1 MYILPFDTSL
11 NLSLIVGNHSFK
23 YKKLKLEELYS
34 YPIKSTKGIQLNEVV
49 VDKLG
54 FENDRYFG
62 IANAFN
68 ELVTARENPRLL
80 KLKTEIN
87 NDNLRIIYK
96 QDSKIVSINTVLYD
110 IQVSLFKKEV
120 QAKLFNTEINKWLTK
135 ILKAESKLIKINSK
149 NLRQT
154 NDTEISFSDLYPIH
168 LISKESVVALNKK
181 LESPVETSRFRPNI
195 IVSGFDAFEEEK
207 WTAITI
213 GNCEFKVV
221 SKTERCTLI
230 TIDPKNGEKNTKQEP
245 LRTLAKEF
253 KTNKKVNFGIYLIPT
268 KIGKIQKSDTL
279 KVKTMLS

>member
-1 MYILPFDTSL
+1 M
-11 NLSLIVGNHSFK
+11 
-23 YKKLKLEELYS
+23 KLEELYS

-87 NDNLRIIYK
+87 NDNLKIIYK

-168 LISKESVVALNKK
+168 LISKESVVALNDK

-213 GNCEFKVV
+213 GDCEFKVV